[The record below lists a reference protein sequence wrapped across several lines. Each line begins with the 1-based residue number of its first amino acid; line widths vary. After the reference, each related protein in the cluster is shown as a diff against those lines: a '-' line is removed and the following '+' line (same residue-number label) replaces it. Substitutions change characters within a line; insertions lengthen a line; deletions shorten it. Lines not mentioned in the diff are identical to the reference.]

1 MGTKDKVLELL
12 EKNRG
17 KSLSGEEIAC
27 LLGISRTAVWK
38 AVKSLERDGH
48 DIRAATKRGYL
59 LSNENNVLSIQGL
72 LPYLSKGDFAERIR
86 IFKSLESTNKTAKEM
101 AVSGCGHGT
110 VIIADGQTSGRG
122 RYGRSF
128 YSPSGSGLYMS
139 FVLRSQFLDL
149 PSPTLITSASAVVVC
164 RAIETVAGKRP
175 VIKWVN
181 DILLDGKKICGILT
195 EAVTD
200 FESGNIE
207 WIAVGIGINIDT
219 NNFPDELNQ
228 AAASIF
234 PYKTDGT
241 VRNRL
246 AAEIINMFLSSSA
259 WLNDKETHR
268 EYKDR
273 LTLLGRVITVLRAN
287 ETFEALALDVD
298 ESGRLIVK
306 RPDGS
311 VVVLSSDEISISTP
325 ENCKPL

>member
-1 MGTKDKVLELL
+1 MGTRDEVLRLL
-12 EKNRG
+12 EENKG

-27 LLGISRTAVWK
+27 LLGVSRTAVWK

-48 DIRAATKRGYL
+48 SIRAATNRGYQ
-59 LSNENNVLSIQGL
+59 LSSENSVLSIQGL
-72 LPYLSKGDFAERIR
+72 LPYLSDESFARRIKVY
-86 IFKSLESTNKTAKEM
+86 KSLESTNKTAKEM
-101 AVSGCGHGT
+101 AIDGCEHGT

-128 YSPSGSGLYMS
+128 YSPPGSGLYMS
-139 FVLRSQFLDL
+139 FVLRSRFLDL
-149 PSPTLITSASAVVVC
+149 PSPTLITAASAVAVC
-164 RAIETVAGKRP
+164 RAIETVAGVKP

-200 FESGNIE
+200 FESGGID

-219 NNFPDELNQ
+219 NGFPGELSQ

-234 PYKTDGT
+234 PDKTGGA

-246 AAEIINMFLSSSA
+246 AAEIVNMFLSSGA
-259 WLNDKETHR
+259 WLNDEETYR

-273 LTLLGRVITVLRAN
+273 LTLLGRAITVLRGDEA
-287 ETFEALALDVD
+287 FEALALDVD
-298 ESGRLIVK
+298 ETGRLIVK
-306 RPDGS
+306 MPDGS
-311 VVVLSSDEISISTP
+311 LAALSSGEVSVNVNP
-325 ENCKPL
+325 RKFL